1 MFCVRQQHRNIFS
14 ACLWRLLQVPSNE
27 EKTPLNGRF
36 CLFCKQSPETF
47 NPVLTAMC
55 FKFMMKIRCIHW
67 HTTSTF
73 IYSMSKH
80 PKWKLSFEKRL
91 QECRIWDPPVENAG
105 DFKWQCGVVLPK
117 PAGQQGGLTF
127 DFDTE
132 SAGSL
137 EKKHEN
143 QTPCTRKSNGT
154 TATDSFSTPVTRSK
168 QEQLQRHA
176 VSHKPWPLAIT
187 SWISLCNSAWDQT
200 NRFLCSLLT
209 QVTYIYISLT
219 YGNMKLR

>member
-1 MFCVRQQHRNIFS
+1 
-14 ACLWRLLQVPSNE
+14 
-27 EKTPLNGRF
+27 
-36 CLFCKQSPETF
+36 
-47 NPVLTAMC
+47 MC

-137 EKKHEN
+137 EKK
-143 QTPCTRKSNGT
+143 PWKSNAMYKKVKRNYSSWLFFNPCDKIKAGT
-154 TATDSFSTPVTRSK
+154 APKARCVLIS
-168 QEQLQRHA
+168 LG
-176 VSHKPWPLAIT
+176 PWPTIT
-187 SWISLCNSAWDQT
+187 SWISLCNLAWDQT
-200 NRFLCSLLT
+200 NRFLRSLLT
-209 QVTYIYISLT
+209 QVTYIMNIW
-219 YGNMKLR
+219 